1 MFMTFSLLAHSE
13 HQSIYRVECWCCR
26 NRQHA
31 ICYPLYLLCRTSN
44 YLNTTT
50 FMSKTSQTVYFFNMF
65 FLTAFLQFF
74 FGLVFIQIIKKKLQ
88 IPKHICN
95 FFLLFLIVSAWILFS
110 SDILITDTIQLS
122 VCVCVSFS
130 VSCMFVCDWICLC
143 NIVEWRIYIFIKKL
157 LVHVFCFKNMYF
169 RGDSNGPPT
178 TSQRNR
184 CVWSVFTDVQ
194 NTQHSLSSLNS
205 YTFRYIPSFLKQCL
219 LQKNIHTLRIR
230 WRKTIPKRKQ

>member
-65 FLTAFLQFF
+65 FLAAFLQFF

>member
-1 MFMTFSLLAHSE
+1 MQLFSVISYCFRLNPLFFWHLDHWHHS
-13 HQSIYRVECWCCR
+13 VEC
-26 NRQHA
+26 
-31 ICYPLYLLCRTSN
+31 
-44 YLNTTT
+44 
-50 FMSKTSQTVYFFNMF
+50 
-65 FLTAFLQFF
+65 
-74 FGLVFIQIIKKKLQ
+74 
-88 IPKHICN
+88 
-95 FFLLFLIVSAWILFS
+95 
-110 SDILITDTIQLS
+110 

-130 VSCMFVCDWICLC
+130 VSCMCVCDWICLC